1 MVQSRINR
9 FITIALVFLQSLLIT
24 VVTLLTLNSALT
36 SRIQNFPQD
45 SLSFYLS
52 GLDKSKSVE
61 VLDFIEE
68 EASTN
73 RLFFIKEVANSDE
86 SGFNGIEI
94 SILGDVSSN
103 SQTLN
108 FEFLGQSIFTVDD
121 LEKLLTSENQSDVL
135 GYSQGSIDQISDLPK
150 FIFGDNITI
159 SKLSYKLAESSE
171 VNGNYKVVG
180 LNYEEQESF
189 LERLSNVTG
198 ISTDDLIVQ
207 QSGYY
212 IDSSLRDTILLGTFI
227 TTALLLFS
235 ILVITVIKSMSDFG
249 KLAMLGWSSKEFIQE
264 LFKTVMY
271 TSLLSV
277 PFSIILG
284 LLLTS
289 FSFVSLTFLSILC
302 FLGILNILIV
312 GIGIVASSFIVWK
325 TKPVDAIKERFSKK
339 SILILLIIAYLGIS
353 SLVTGISIYLDTPIA
368 NIKSSL
374 NSSRIWSSYSD
385 YKIISSMATGND
397 ESSLRHES
405 STLSQDMYDWYKSVE
420 NSDGVYI
427 VNTTYYS
434 DDVLN
439 YYEEGASLEPFW
451 YFTLSPNYLNEL
463 GISISNDIIEK
474 AKNGV
479 RIYLVPNTWTNGQ
492 LDNLKSLI
500 ERNTLSGISEDD
512 IQTEFVQNREFEF
525 ITYTPNSNYFT
536 WSMNESQIE
545 TNAPVIYLATS
556 SNMTYFEIDSL
567 FVSGLENSYIKIKP
581 NKTNSN
587 YIQNDYLNQYN
598 LEDNQVTFSSV
609 QKYIDGEIQ
618 TMLQVLAFFGG
629 FLLILII
636 LLIIFLET
644 VISVYK
650 LSNFERIVVKRML
663 GYSIWQV
670 YRLPLLL
677 IVITS
682 IIQLLFI
689 FYYQSQI
696 GILML
701 SIMLIIQLVLIGRF
715 IKKRDVSDLL
725 QHIRK
730 T

>member
-1 MVQSRINR
+1 M
-9 FITIALVFLQSLLIT
+9 
-24 VVTLLTLNSALT
+24 
-36 SRIQNFPQD
+36 
-45 SLSFYLS
+45 
-52 GLDKSKSVE
+52 
-61 VLDFIEE
+61 
-68 EASTN
+68 
-73 RLFFIKEVANSDE
+73 
-86 SGFNGIEI
+86 
-94 SILGDVSSN
+94 
-103 SQTLN
+103 
-108 FEFLGQSIFTVDD
+108 
-121 LEKLLTSENQSDVL
+121 
-135 GYSQGSIDQISDLPK
+135 
-150 FIFGDNITI
+150 
-159 SKLSYKLAESSE
+159 
-171 VNGNYKVVG
+171 
-180 LNYEEQESF
+180 
-189 LERLSNVTG
+189 
-198 ISTDDLIVQ
+198 
-207 QSGYY
+207 
-212 IDSSLRDTILLGTFI
+212 RDTILLGTFI

-339 SILILLIIAYLGIS
+339 SILILSIIAYLGIS